1 MTGTKLIE
9 IMRKAGK
16 TPDDERT
23 ALVFGVVTGVSPLK
37 IKIDNRFEVDE
48 TFLLLSRSVKE
59 YKVKEPSPLKLE
71 KPDLIRDYILW
82 RDLEKGDKVILLR
95 LNNGQLFYV
104 LERVGDGQ

>member
-1 MTGTKLIE
+1 MTGTKLIN

-59 YKVKEPSPLKLE
+59 YKVEQPLPLQNNVLWRGLE
-71 KPDLIRDYILW
+71 KDDS
-82 RDLEKGDKVILLR
+82 VILLR

-104 LERVGDGQ
+104 LERVGDGE